1 VLVQAGLDLTAYRQ
15 NPIVLFQHQQD
26 CPVGTARALG
36 LDGEKLLAK
45 VEFAPIGASS
55 EADKVRALVKS
66 GVLKGV
72 SIGFATGGAL
82 FARLGAM
89 PLLERLLILIAA
101 VLLVAALALL
111 TGHDIG
117 RNAVGPKPQ
126 VSAAGAGRFWWQ

>member
-1 VLVQAGLDLTAYRQ
+1 VNVFWLLLMLAT
-15 NPIVLFQHQQD
+15 
-26 CPVGTARALG
+26 C
-36 LDGEKLLAK
+36 LLAPTAA
-45 VEFAPIGASS
+45 FCFTSGGSS
-55 EADKVRALVKS
+55 MPEAAALVHRF
-66 GVLKGV
+66 VLGAC
-72 SIGFATGGAL
+72 SATGGAL